1 MQIRVQGG
9 NPLTGDYAPSGSTNA
24 AAACL
29 AAALLTAQ
37 PVTLSNLPQTTTVRT
52 LVNLAGWL
60 GATLAGGSRGA
71 ALELITDSISQR
83 HLTPE
88 HTGGLVG
95 GILFAAPILVRRGA
109 VHIGLDFPLSRIH
122 THLEALRDLGQAVSI
137 SAGGIEITATK
148 WGYHEIL
155 LSQAS
160 VTATGLVMMLAACLG
175 RETVIRNAACEPH
188 IQTLAH
194 FLVGMGARIDGAG
207 SNVLTV
213 VGVPT
218 LTGAHVT
225 LPPDHIE
232 AASALAMIGLTG
244 GRGVVTGIVPHDLR
258 MIERVYQRLGLTFTL
273 DLSGRE
279 GVILGESD
287 GAPVIHEE
295 DADTAVESAPWPG
308 FPSDLLPMATVIAT
322 QMRATT
328 LIHERMFANRLLFVD
343 KLKGMGAQI
352 VLCDPH
358 RAIVV
363 GKTPLQRAYLDT
375 PDARAGLAMLAAA
388 LIAKGETVIDNAES
402 LTASFDGVFDK
413 LRRMGAQIEVMS
425 QK

>member
-9 NPLTGDYAPSGSTNA
+9 IPLTGSYTPSGSTNA

-29 AAALLTAQ
+29 AAALLTPQ
-37 PVTLSNLPQTTTVRT
+37 PVTLDNLPQTTIVRT
-52 LVNLAGWL
+52 LVDLAVWL
-60 GATLAGGSRGA
+60 GAARAGGTAGA
-71 ALELITDSISQR
+71 PLELITDNITQR
-83 HLTPE
+83 RLTPE
-88 HTGGLVG
+88 HTGGLIG
-95 GILFAAPILVRRGA
+95 GILFAAPILVRRGY
-109 VHIGLDFPLSRIH
+109 VHIGLDFPLSRLH

-137 SAGGIEITATK
+137 SAGGIEINAMK
-148 WGYHEIL
+148 WEYKEIL

-232 AASALAMIGLTG
+232 AASAIAMIALSG
-244 GRGVVTGIVPHDLR
+244 GRGTVTGIAPHDLR
-258 MIERVYQRLGLTFTL
+258 MISRVYQRLGLTL
-273 DLSGRE
+273 NLNLSRRE
-279 GVILGESD
+279 VVVLSEPDGV
-287 GAPVIHEE
+287 PVIHEE
-295 DADTAVESAPWPG
+295 DADAAIESAPWPG

-328 LIHERMFANRLLFVD
+328 LIHERMYANRLLFVD

-363 GKTPLQRAYLDT
+363 GKTPLQRTYLDT

-388 LIAKGETVIDNAES
+388 LIADGETVIDNAES
-402 LTASFDGVFDK
+402 LTNSFDGVFDK
-413 LRRMGAQIEVMS
+413 LRAMGAKITVGV
-425 QK
+425 